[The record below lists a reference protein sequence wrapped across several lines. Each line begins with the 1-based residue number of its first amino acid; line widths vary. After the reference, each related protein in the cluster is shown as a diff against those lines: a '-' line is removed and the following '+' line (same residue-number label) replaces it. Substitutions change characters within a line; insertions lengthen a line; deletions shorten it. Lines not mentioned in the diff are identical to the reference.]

1 MQGIVFDLDE
11 TLIDRNRA
19 VTNFAELLWAEFF
32 SDGAESEESFIERVH
47 HLDGHGYTPRE
58 QFFEL
63 MWDKFSDA
71 VPSRSVIEETF
82 YEQVWETPQLAEG
95 VIDCLSRLQRHRIPL
110 AIVTNGSTRAQEA
123 KIKHSGIRDFFSA
136 IVVSEA
142 FGVKK
147 PDPSIYEEAASKLKA
162 APDDCWFVG
171 DHPVNDVWGSKQVGY
186 HSAWIHLDR
195 PWASE
200 LSRCYDV
207 KGATFVETMS
217 QVMEAI

>member
-1 MQGIVFDLDE
+1 MRGIVFDLDE
-11 TLIDRNRA
+11 TLIDRSLA
-19 VTNFAELLWAEFF
+19 VTNFAGLLWAEYL
-32 SDGAESEESFIERVH
+32 SDSAEPEESFIERVR

-58 QFFEL
+58 QFFGL

-71 VPSRSVIEETF
+71 VPSRSVIEESF

-95 VIDCLSRLQRHRIPL
+95 VVDCLSRLQKNRIPL
-110 AIVTNGSTRAQEA
+110 AIVTNGSTKAQQA
-123 KIKHSGIRDFFSA
+123 KIKHSGIRDFFVT

-147 PDPSIYEEAASKLKA
+147 PDPSIYQEAASKLKA
-162 APDDCWFVG
+162 APADCWFVG

-195 PWASE
+195 PWSSE

-207 KGATFVETMS
+207 KGATFKETMS
-217 QVMEAI
+217 QVMETI